1 MNLIKCQVHPF
12 KSHTKAAFA
21 GALAVAFCLFIGLSS
36 AQAAPGSGDV
46 HGVTVNA
53 LGTPVPGV
61 QVLVHG
67 VEDNTD
73 RSIISD
79 RDGTFVVENLR
90 PGRYQLRATKGGLA
104 SSSPTIVD
112 VAASQDLRVDMTLV
126 AAMGPAGATNLN
138 LTADSHTPAATGN
151 SGEPPLTAREKLL
164 LERLDRLEQ
173 RLEAMEAKE
182 AKEAK
187 ATAPAATPVTA
198 PTVAPNQPSPVIS
211 QAKTSAATVAAPQP
225 ALAAPPSAGAA
236 PAQPAP
242 VASPAKASAA
252 TVAAA
257 QPAPAKHVLLAS
269 LEGAIGIKSAE
280 KPPALPVPSNGQG
293 TAAPNPAP
301 PAAPTLQ
308 EAMQPPDAAPPNSE
322 NVYSWAD
329 WTWLNGN
336 PRNKDTVL
344 DTKYFTPEVRFDTH
358 FMEDFNQPIDHTMG
372 GATESFRSG
381 EVQIEQISVGGDFH
395 WNNVRGRVLYMDGL
409 FATTTPRND
418 ASAGVGEWDIQ
429 GAYKYVS
436 EAYGGYH
443 FNVNR
448 GLNVD
453 AGIFVSYIGLFS
465 YYNFDNW
472 IYQPSFVSSNTP
484 WFFNGVRIQWF
495 PTKKLKIEP
504 WIINGWQSY
513 NKYNSHLG
521 LGGQLLWRP
530 KEWVSMVFNQY
541 GYGQDNLG
549 LPTVQRIHTDDSI
562 EVKYY
567 DHPKSNY
574 IDKAAFS
581 LTGDLG
587 CQYGPG
593 YRCTGGA
600 TKDSFA
606 GWMAYNRVWFGKDKY
621 AISYGGGKMNNPGR
635 YLTLLP
641 PINEATAVTGSP
653 YFTENPGQPAHMW
666 DTSLGFQWMP
676 REYIT
681 WWLESGYRHS
691 DVPYWTGRHGI
702 TPPGGN
708 NGVPGAYVCNSG
720 AAAYTAI
727 NNSILDLADAT
738 TFCAANGN
746 GGVWFPDL
754 RLSQAVVS
762 AGVMVKF

>member
-1 MNLIKCQVHPF
+1 MMYFRMGATTRFHSWFHPLRWF
-12 KSHTKAAFA
+12 RKVAFV
-21 GALAVAFCLFIGLSS
+21 LAVTCTCCLLMSTRSTAS
-36 AQAAPGSGDV
+36 AQDTGNL
-46 HGVTVNA
+46 HGVTRNA
-53 LGTPVPGV
+53 QGAPLPGARV
-61 QVLVHG
+61 VVHNIA
-67 VEDNTD
+67 ENTD
-73 RSIISD
+73 QNFASD
-79 RDGTFVVENLR
+79 NGGGFQVGNLR
-90 PGRYQLRATKGGLA
+90 PGRYRLTASKDGVGGSSVLTVDLA
-104 SSSPTIVD
+104 PG
-112 VAASQDLRVDMTLV
+112 QDLRIVMTIALPRAQN
-126 AAMGPAGATNLN
+126 AAVT
-138 LTADSHTPAATGN
+138 TIPAADAHWSETHGDLA
-151 SGEPPLTAREKLL
+151 ETPLTEREKLL
-164 LERLDRLEQ
+164 LERLNQLEQ
-173 RLEAMEAKE
+173 RLAALEARESQPTNPSSTPAGSVVGSLNQEAPQP
-182 AKEAK
+182 AGPPSSVP
-187 ATAPAATPVTA
+187 APSSASA
-198 PTVAPNQPSPVIS
+198 PTVATTKPSSVAPVNAETNS
-211 QAKTSAATVAAPQP
+211 PAAPI
-225 ALAAPPSAGAA
+225 
-236 PAQPAP
+236 
-242 VASPAKASAA
+242 
-252 TVAAA
+252 
-257 QPAPAKHVLLAS
+257 KHTLLAS
-269 LEGAIGIKSAE
+269 LEGAVGVKSAE
-280 KPPALPVPSNGQG
+280 KAPAISITPSKQAA
-293 TAAPNPAP
+293 TAAP
-301 PAAPTLQ
+301 PAAPALQ
-308 EAMQPPDAAPPNSE
+308 EAMQPPDPAPPNSD
-322 NVYSWAD
+322 NVYTWAD
-329 WTWLNGN
+329 YTWLNGT

-358 FMEDFNQPIDHTMG
+358 FMEDFNQPRDHTMG

-381 EVQIEQISVGGDFH
+381 EIQVEQISVGGDFH
-395 WNNVRGRVLYMDGL
+395 WKNVRGRVLYMDGL

-443 FNVNR
+443 FNVNH

-484 WFFNGVRIQWF
+484 WFFNGVRIQWY

-530 KEWVSMVFNQY
+530 KEWMSLVFNQY

-549 LPTVQRIHTDDSI
+549 VPKVQRIHTDDSI

-567 DHPKSNY
+567 DHPKSRY

-606 GWMAYNRVWFGKDKY
+606 GWMGYNRVWFGKDKY

-653 YFTENPGQPAHMW
+653 YFTENAGQPAHMW

-708 NGVPGAYVCNSG
+708 NGFPAAYVCNSG

-727 NNSILDLADAT
+727 NNTNLDLADAT
-738 TFCAANGN
+738 TFCASNGN

-754 RLSQAVVS
+754 RKSQAVVS
-762 AGVMVKF
+762 AGIMVKF